1 MTIDARNKQAGDTV
15 GQNTRTTMTDKAVI
29 INAKSHLFVC
39 RGVFHID
46 SFQRGVTIPH
56 RRKKQT

>member
-1 MTIDARNKQAGDTV
+1 MTIGARNKQAGDTV
-15 GQNTRTTMTDKAVI
+15 GQNTRTTMTDMAVI